1 MNQPFN
7 YKCQIGLLPFRTME
21 SILKPKHAIVVVAG
35 IYFELSNSSMIFC
48 AKERLVHHKLTVQK
62 MHEIA
67 QTVSKKSK
75 KSILILSQNVFLQ
88 K

>member
-1 MNQPFN
+1 
-7 YKCQIGLLPFRTME
+7 ME

-75 KSILILSQNVFLQ
+75 KINFNFITKRVLTKII
-88 K
+88 KICE